1 MEDGREASVVQVGVA
16 VKLDSYSEICSV
28 ISEAFDRENSNHQ
41 MLVRYLESILFDI
54 KSEKE
59 REKERGKRRAASADN
74 PVIAVDAEMEK
85 RLIAKALVGCLDDI
99 KVMVQVAINAILKE
113 KSEFKNRLE
122 MEWLPKIKI
131 IFIEALRYEL
141 KDKPEFR
148 GKEEAEWLIPI
159 VYFLTEPCPVELTVL
174 SENPS
179 PPISRNNRSVSDSDR
194 YEKTAPPLS
203 PKDVVSPREE
213 EDGRKVSFDIHESP
227 QKGKSLPPVA
237 GHGLFSS
244 NASRIKSVDERGSKP
259 AKGKS
264 LVEMPFVA
272 PSPSVP
278 ANANRNRN
286 KTPNKGTRK
295 ASLPTKITSF
305 VQRFRKGRDD
315 EGGHDSMPGSN
326 NSI

>member
-59 REKERGKRRAASADN
+59 REEERGRRRAASADN
-74 PVIAVDAEMEK
+74 PVIAVGAETEK
-85 RLIAKALVGCLDDI
+85 RIIAKALIACLDEI
-99 KVMVQVAINAILKE
+99 KEMVQVAINAILKE
-113 KSEFKNRLE
+113 KSEFKKRLE
-122 MEWLPKIKI
+122 IEWLPKIKI

-141 KDKPEFR
+141 KDRPEFR
-148 GKEEAEWLIPI
+148 WKEEAEWLMPI
-159 VYFLTEPCPVELTVL
+159 VYFLTEPCREELAIL
-174 SENPS
+174 SEES
-179 PPISRNNRSVSDSDR
+179 SLPISRNNRCDSESDR
-194 YEKTAPPLS
+194 NAKIAPPLS

-213 EDGRKVSFDIHESP
+213 EDGRKVSFDFHESP
-227 QKGKSLPPVA
+227 QKGKSLPPAV
-237 GHGLFSS
+237 GYGLFSS
-244 NASRIKSVDERGSKP
+244 SSAQRNKTGDGRGRQSP
-259 AKGKS
+259 NGKS
-264 LVEMPFVA
+264 LVELPVVA

-278 ANANRNRN
+278 ANANRN
-286 KTPNKGTRK
+286 KTPKKGTRK

-305 VQRFRKGRDD
+305 VQRFRKGQHD
-315 EGGHDSMPGSN
+315 EDGHDSMPGSN